1 MIKYVCDTCGAEL
14 SARST
19 LLKISTVSELFG
31 TETALCS
38 SEYDLCEECE
48 RRIRGAAERHSW
60 EEEQTAPREEPETK
74 ERPAKEEPET
84 KERPAK
90 EEPAADIVPAEE
102 QKKKKR
108 GRKARAASVDHGKIV
123 ALKNAGWP
131 VKEICAEMHVSPAT
145 VFNHLKMEKAGE
157 VATEQCDLEGLEE

>member
-14 SARST
+14 STRRT
-19 LLKISTVSELFG
+19 LLKIATVSEIFG

-38 SEYDLCEECE
+38 SEYDLCENCA

-60 EEEQTAPREEPETK
+60 EEEPVK
-74 ERPAKEEPET
+74 EA
-84 KERPAK
+84 AK

-102 QKKKKR
+102 QKKKKP

>member
-14 SARST
+14 STRRT
-19 LLKISTVSELFG
+19 LLKISTVSEIFG
-31 TETALCS
+31 TEKALCS
-38 SEYDLCEECE
+38 SEYDLCKDCA

-60 EEEQTAPREEPETK
+60 EEEQTAPREEPEMK
-74 ERPAKEEPET
+74 GRPAKEEAE
-84 KERPAK
+84 
-90 EEPAADIVPAEE
+90 ADIVPAEE
-102 QKKKKR
+102 QKKKP

-157 VATEQCDLEGLEE
+157 VATGQCDLEGLEE

>member
-14 SARST
+14 STKRT
-19 LLKISTVSELFG
+19 LLKISTVSEIFG

-38 SEYDLCEECE
+38 SEYDLCEDCA

-74 ERPAKEEPET
+74 ERPAKE
-84 KERPAK
+84 K
-90 EEPAADIVPAEE
+90 PAADIVPAEE
-102 QKKKKR
+102 QKKKKP

-145 VFNHLKMEKAGE
+145 VFNHLKMEKTGE
-157 VATEQCDLEGLEE
+157 VETEQCDLEGLEE

>member
-14 SARST
+14 RVRKT

-31 TETALCS
+31 AETTLCS
-38 SEYDLCEECE
+38 SEYDLCENCAKK
-48 RRIRGAAERHSW
+48 IRDAAGRHSW
-60 EEEQTAPREEPETK
+60 EEERTAPREDPDEDARKVEDKT
-74 ERPAKEEPET
+74 
-84 KERPAK
+84 
-90 EEPAADIVPAEE
+90 EEPAADIIPAEE
-102 QKKKKR
+102 QKKKKP

-131 VKEICAEMHVSPAT
+131 VKEICAEMHISPAT

-157 VATEQCDLEGLEE
+157 FATEQCDPEGLEE

>member
-14 SARST
+14 SARRT

-60 EEEQTAPREEPETK
+60 EEEQTAPR
-74 ERPAKEEPET
+74 EEPET

>member
-14 SARST
+14 SARRT

-38 SEYDLCEECE
+38 SEYDLCEECA

-60 EEEQTAPREEPETK
+60 EEQTAPREEPEMK
-74 ERPAKEEPET
+74 EA
-84 KERPAK
+84 AK

-102 QKKKKR
+102 QKKKKP

>member
-14 SARST
+14 SARRT
-19 LLKISTVSELFG
+19 LLKIATVSEIFG

-38 SEYDLCEECE
+38 SEYDLCEECA
-48 RRIRGAAERHSW
+48 RRIRGAAERHCW
-60 EEEQTAPREEPETK
+60 TEPTEEEPVK
-74 ERPAKEEPET
+74 EA
-84 KERPAK
+84 AK

-102 QKKKKR
+102 QKKKKP

-131 VKEICAEMHVSPAT
+131 VKEICAEMRVSPAT

-157 VATEQCDLEGLEE
+157 VATEQCDLEGLED